1 MPRACGERWLR
12 PGASPRS
19 RNEAHELEPDRLRK
33 WHGSRGARDRV
44 QPMRYTARIARAD
57 DDDRTVQGH
66 SHRRRV
72 ATPAHSGAIPGDA
85 LSWHGAAGELCAA
98 SRKAAWHIFMC
109 RMRSTA
115 VPIEIEIRERHRV
128 AKLQR
133 TGRKRGRDFSRS
145 RLRHGANRGALREL
159 REPPRPRLRRRS
171 PSHRLAMLHQRHRDE
186 FCARLTEPA
195 VVHRCRTARARTN
208 WLESDAYGEPALA

>member
-1 MPRACGERWLR
+1 MVATWSPASARNRVGWNCRRIGSATPRHSFSEPRRDR
-12 PGASPRS
+12 PRLGVVVHDFLAP
-19 RNEAHELEPDRLRK
+19 HELEPDRLRK
-33 WHGSRGARDRV
+33 LHGFRRARDRV
-44 QPMRYTARIARAD
+44 QPMRYTVRIPRAD

-66 SHRRRV
+66 SYRRRV

-128 AKLQR
+128 AKLQ
-133 TGRKRGRDFSRS
+133 
-145 RLRHGANRGALREL
+145 
-159 REPPRPRLRRRS
+159 
-171 PSHRLAMLHQRHRDE
+171 
-186 FCARLTEPA
+186 
-195 VVHRCRTARARTN
+195 
-208 WLESDAYGEPALA
+208 